1 MKVVIDTCII
11 VDALQNREPFSQAAQ
26 KILMMS
32 ANYAIDAYT
41 TAKAVTDVY
50 YLCHKCTHSNDAAR
64 KIISDL
70 LVIIGL
76 ADTAGADIREALT
89 MGLSDFEDAVMVSTA
104 VRIGAECIVTRNLKD
119 FRNVEIPVYTP
130 EQFLDMMDNMDEEI
144 E

>member
-26 KILMMS
+26 KIIMMS

-50 YLCHKCTHSNDAAR
+50 YLCHKCTSNDAAR

-76 ADTAGADIREALT
+76 ADAAGADIREALT

-130 EQFLDMMDNMDEEI
+130 EQFLNMMDNDEEI